1 MTAMFVF
8 PVIMNKIC
16 QSDLEDQN
24 QEIHEQEFE

>member
-8 PVIMNKIC
+8 TVIMNKIC
-16 QSDLEDQN
+16 QSDLDQN